1 VFSLDDKF
9 AELALLVKKAIGNR
23 SQNQFALKSGVNSGH
38 LSRILNGKINNPPEP
53 DTLKKIAA
61 NSQGNVTYQELM
73 IASGHIDASIKVVE
87 NKSNEEVIYDI
98 LKDKGL
104 DDKDIKVVQS
114 VIDSLTKEE
123 E

>member
-1 VFSLDDKF
+1 MDDKF